1 MEKHSSLI
9 LNISYIGNHLSVPQ
23 LKTAQLQLISVLIMI
38 SIFTAQFL
46 FYEQQAKFKPYIKG
60 VATKK
65 QENERTV

>member
-1 MEKHSSLI
+1 
-9 LNISYIGNHLSVPQ
+9 
-23 LKTAQLQLISVLIMI
+23 MI